1 MSGNVL
7 VLRDMTLLLGNMICC
22 TDPAARQDAGRVLV
36 AMANDG
42 EFPPMLREVLANL
55 ALVVAPETEGTDNAL
70 HGSVVGMTMN

>member
-7 VLRDMTLLLGNMICC
+7 VLRDMALLLGNMLCC
-22 TDPAARQDAGRVLV
+22 SDPAARQEAGKVLV
-36 AMANDG
+36 TMANDH

-55 ALVVAPETEGTDNAL
+55 ALVVAPEIQNTDDAL